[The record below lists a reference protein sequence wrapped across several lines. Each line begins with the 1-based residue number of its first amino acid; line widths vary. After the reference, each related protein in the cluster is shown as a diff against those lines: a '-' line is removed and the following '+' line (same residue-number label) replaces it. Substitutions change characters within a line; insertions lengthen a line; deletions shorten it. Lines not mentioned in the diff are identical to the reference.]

1 MYPLDFISSNIH
13 TIFTNYLRKNNP
25 ILTISFEHLL
35 AILLDLRRRN
45 GDFFEYINRRKK
57 QIREH
62 PMMKYDNNELDLY
75 YETMNVKNPILN
87 ELQELGVLDKMIE
100 NGEIISSFRN
110 AKGEELR
117 PSKNLL
123 NDLDNT
129 FIGTIML
136 DAKKTFGINKRFCRS
151 LDSYLRVKY

>member
-1 MYPLDFISSNIH
+1 
-13 TIFTNYLRKNNP
+13 
-25 ILTISFEHLL
+25 
-35 AILLDLRRRN
+35 
-45 GDFFEYINRRKK
+45 
-57 QIREH
+57 
-62 PMMKYDNNELDLY
+62 MMKYDNNELDLY